1 MISLTRK
8 NLLTHLMAATAGLAL
23 LAACGPKEQASSTV
37 EKTATQMA
45 DIAVSNPLLKEWDT
59 PFGIPPFATF
69 SDEDYLPAYDVAI
82 ADLEAEVAVIKAN
95 ADAPTFANTIEEL
108 ERAGSTLSR
117 VSGVFFNITN
127 TDTNDRLNEI
137 EVEIRPRLSKVYDEI
152 ALNDIIWGRIKT
164 LYETRDTL
172 GLEGDQMRVLELYYR
187 DFVRRGAALDA
198 DAKARMKEI
207 NAEIST
213 LTTQFG
219 QNLLAE
225 TKSFELVVTEK
236 EQLAGLSDAFIAAA
250 KKSAENK
257 SKPNAWVF
265 GLNRSVYEGF
275 MRASENREL
284 REQLF
289 NGYTQRAANGGASD
303 NGDAILKIARLR
315 AEAARIRGYKNHAE
329 FQLETRMAKTPE
341 QAEAFLLKVW
351 RPGLARAKQELADMQ
366 ALVGD
371 DYSVAAWD
379 WWHLAEKVRQ
389 ERYAFD
395 DSQLKP
401 YFELSNV
408 QAGAFYMA
416 DKLFGISFT
425 ELNNTPLWNP
435 GVKVYDLKDADGTH
449 LGIFLTDMFARDS
462 KRGGA
467 WMSSYRSASS
477 LDGVV
482 RPVITNNL
490 NLIKPADGD
499 PALMSFGNVE
509 TLFHEFG
516 HGLHGLMTTQKY
528 DRISGVSGPRDYTE
542 FPAQILEHWASQPQ
556 MLEQFATHYETGE
569 VIPAALV
576 AKMKNASTFNQ
587 GFKTTEYIAASLLD
601 LRWHMLS
608 EAEAA
613 EITDARA
620 FEQKVLA
627 EYGLIDEI
635 EPRYRSPYFSHIF
648 AGGYSAGY
656 YAYLWSEILDADGF
670 AAFEQTGDIF
680 DQTLAKR
687 LRQNVYESGGREE
700 ADVLYRRF
708 RGQDPDIGPL
718 LKKRGFEDG
727 S

>member
-1 MISLTRK
+1 MTRNSLIAR
-8 NLLTHLMAATAGLAL
+8 LMVASASFAL
-23 LAACGPKEQASSTV
+23 LAACGQQESATAPETTSSETSAPAAEVAST
-37 EKTATQMA
+37 
-45 DIAVSNPLLKEWDT
+45 NPLLKDWDT
-59 PFGIPPFATF
+59 PYGIPPFAEIDD
-69 SDEDYLPAYDVAI
+69 SHYMPAFDQGI
-82 ADLEAEVAVIKAN
+82 AELEAEAAAIETNPEV
-95 ADAPTFANTIEEL
+95 PTFANTIEAM
-108 ERAGSTLSR
+108 ERAGETLSR
-117 VSGVFFNITN
+117 VSGVFFNVTN
-127 TDTNDRLNEI
+127 TDTNDTLNAL
-137 EVEIRPRLSKVYDEI
+137 EVEISPRLSQVYDSI
-152 ALNDIIWGRIKT
+152 SLNDAIWQRVKT

-172 GLEGDQMRVLELYYR
+172 GLDGEQMRVLELYHR

-198 DAKARMKEI
+198 DDKARMKEI
-207 NAEIST
+207 NAEISK

-225 TKSFELVVTEK
+225 TKNFELVITDEAD
-236 EQLAGLSDAFIAAA
+236 LAGLSDAFIAAG
-250 KKSAENK
+250 KKAAENK
-257 SKPNAWVF
+257 GQPNAWIF

-275 MRASENREL
+275 MTASENREL
-284 REQLF
+284 RKKLF
-289 NGYTQRAANGGASD
+289 DGYTLRAANGGEAD
-303 NGDAILKIARLR
+303 NGDIILQIARLR

-341 QAEAFLLKVW
+341 NAEQFLLQVW

-371 DYSVAAWD
+371 AYTVESHD

-389 ERYAFD
+389 EKYAFD
-395 DSQLKP
+395 DNQLKP

-408 QAGAFYMA
+408 QDGAFYMA
-416 DKLFGISFT
+416 EKLFGVTFT
-425 ELNNTPLWNP
+425 KLDDTPKWNP
-435 GVKVYDLKDADGTH
+435 EVTVYDMKDADGSH
-449 LGIFLTDMFARDS
+449 LGIFMVDMFARDS

-467 WMSSYRSASS
+467 WMSSYRSATSM
-477 LDGVV
+477 DEVV
-482 RPVITNNL
+482 RPIITNNM
-490 NLIKPADGD
+490 NLTKPADGA
-499 PALMSFGNVE
+499 PALMSFGDVE

-569 VIPAALV
+569 VIPAELV
-576 AKMKNASTFNQ
+576 EKMKNAATFNQ
-587 GFKTTEYIAASLLD
+587 GFKTTEFIAASLLD
-601 LRWHMLS
+601 LRWHMLT
-608 EAEAA
+608 EEEAA
-613 EITDARA
+613 EVTDARE

-635 EPRYRSPYFSHIF
+635 EPRYRSQYFAHIF

-670 AAFEQTGDIF
+670 AAFEEAGDIF
-680 DQTLAKR
+680 DPTLAKR
-687 LRQNVYESGGREE
+687 LRTHVYEAGGIEE
-700 ADVLYRRF
+700 ADVLYRKF
-708 RGQDPDIGPL
+708 RGKDPDIGPL